1 VLRTGSGATAW
12 PARPVATSA
21 ATRPPAVPRMRVRTI
36 ASARTFRSLKKGLTR
51 ATPVGRHQ
59 EQGQPSGPHTGLL
72 HDQGQQNEQVQH
84 QREARDRRG
93 GPRRPASASSITA
106 SQPIITAAGGVPH
119 RGATACC
126 PGQVRSRHGGPA
138 TRAKRGI
145 NPAACLGSQ
154 RRGARRCASVRGR
167 SRIRRARLTG
177 GFSDLLPLARAG

>member
-126 PGQVRSRHGGPA
+126 PGQVRVPSW
-138 TRAKRGI
+138 
-145 NPAACLGSQ
+145 
-154 RRGARRCASVRGR
+154 
-167 SRIRRARLTG
+167 RARYQGQTG
-177 GFSDLLPLARAG
+177 HQPGRMSWVAAPRRSQVRERPRAVTYPTRSFDRGL